1 MHHALAILEATVRDE
16 TELLPDYIPFDAY
29 FADVSWL
36 DMEQGYMDAEED
48 FKSQTEWFEARL
60 EGVDAKKIIIP
71 EREIHMSPG
80 EEKFLEIT
88 VLPLDAD
95 SSLVYDSTNPE
106 CVVVDYSKNKLIA
119 RKKGETVITVSSSD
133 KTAKTTLHV
142 TVE

>member
-1 MHHALAILEATVRDE
+1 
-16 TELLPDYIPFDAY
+16 
-29 FADVSWL
+29 
-36 DMEQGYMDAEED
+36 
-48 FKSQTEWFEARL
+48 
-60 EGVDAKKIIIP
+60 
-71 EREIHMSPG
+71 MSPG